1 MCVNLILDRPWPSG
15 YQPHLKTHSIH
26 FLILDFFPDLSLHT
40 CTNRGGGAGIT
51 KLWAESGHAKSNK
64 WFGVVQVILSWY
76 QLEMMFQN
84 MLLCGSQS
92 RVYLSVAPKTGVCP
106 KVF

>member
-1 MCVNLILDRPWPSG
+1 MCVTLILDRPYPSG
-15 YQPHLKTHSIH
+15 YQPYLKTHSIH
-26 FLILDFFPDLSLHT
+26 FLALDFFPDLSLHT
-40 CTNRGGGAGIT
+40 CTSMGGIT

-64 WFGVVQVILSWY
+64 WFGVVQGLSWY

-84 MLLCGSQS
+84 MLLCGRLCQS
-92 RVYLSVAPKTGVCP
+92 RVYLSVVPKTGVCP